1 MVPRRTGIIGAVLLG
16 LAVLATTSMAQ
27 TKPFTVD
34 EATIGDIHA
43 ALKSGEITCRKL
55 AQMYL
60 DRIEAY
66 DKKGPALNAILM
78 INPKVL
84 QTADELDKAFM
95 AKGPVGPLHCVPV
108 LLKDNFDTAD
118 MPTTSASKALE
129 NAVPLSDG
137 TVVKKLRQAG
147 ALFLAKTN
155 MQELAQGGVSVSSLG
170 GQTKNPYDLGRTP
183 GGSSGGTG
191 AGIAANFG
199 TVGTGSDTV
208 NSIRS
213 PASAND
219 LVGFRP
225 TKGVISLAGVAP
237 NSWTQDAAGPITR
250 TVEDNARLLNVMA
263 GYDPADPR
271 TAWSVGQITDY
282 TKALNPG
289 ALKGARI
296 GVLRTLFGSGSH
308 PEHALVNAVMEKAL
322 AALTAQGVILIDVMH
337 PAIDSGKIVSE
348 LDVQKWEFKE
358 SLNGYLAGFG
368 PNAPVKNLG
377 ELIASGKFHKP
388 ALEKFLTAANALE
401 NPTNDADYKNRL
413 LRIAD
418 LQQVVMTLM
427 ADQQLDAFVYP
438 LQKRLPVPIPE
449 LDQAERTGILASMMG
464 FPAIDV
470 PAGFSSPTA
479 TAPLGVPVG
488 IEFLGRPWSE
498 AKLLGFAYAYEQATK
513 VRRPPASTP
522 PLTK

>member
-1 MVPRRTGIIGAVLLG
+1 MGAVLLG
-16 LAVLATTSMAQ
+16 MIIFASMSMAQ
-27 TKPFTVD
+27 TKAFTVD
-34 EATIGDIHA
+34 EATIGGIHA
-43 ALKSGEITCRKL
+43 ALKSGELTCRKL
-55 AQMYL
+55 TQLYL

-78 INPKVL
+78 INPKAL
-84 QTADELDKAFM
+84 ETADVLDKAYA

-129 NAVPLSDG
+129 GAVPLADG

-155 MQELAQGGVSVSSLG
+155 MQELAQGGVNVSSAG

-191 AGIAANFG
+191 AGLAANLG
-199 TVGTGSDTV
+199 AVGTGSDTV

-213 PASAND
+213 PASANSV
-219 LVGFRP
+219 VGFRP
-225 TKGVISLAGVAP
+225 TKGLISLAGVAP
-237 NSWTQDAAGPITR
+237 NSWTQDAAGPLAR
-250 TVEDNARLLNVMA
+250 TVEDTAILLNAMA
-263 GYDPADPR
+263 GYDAADPR
-271 TAWSVGQITDY
+271 TAWSVGQISDY

-296 GVLRTLFGSGSH
+296 GVLRTLFGTGPLH
-308 PEHALVNAVMEKAL
+308 EDVNAVMEKAL
-322 AALTAQGVILIDVMH
+322 AALKAQGATLIDIMH
-337 PAIDSGKIVSE
+337 PAIDSGRIVDQ

-368 PNAPVKNLG
+368 PNAPVKSLDD
-377 ELIASGKFHKP
+377 LIASGKFHKP
-388 ALEKFLTAANALE
+388 ALEKFLVAANALQD
-401 NPTNDADYKNRL
+401 PTNDPEYKNRI

-449 LDQAERTGILASMMG
+449 LNQAERTGILASMMG

-470 PAGFSSPTA
+470 PAGFSPSTA
-479 TAPLGVPVG
+479 AAPLGVPVG

-498 AKLLGFAYAYEQATK
+498 AKLLGYAYAFEQATK
-513 VRRPPASTP
+513 ARRPPASTP